1 MPNASDP
8 SDFARVLR
16 RDRLVAIVRGGDPEA
31 ALRSVVTL
39 AEEGVRLIE
48 VSLTTPG
55 ATDVIG
61 RAIRATGPAA
71 VIGAG
76 TVVTPEDALRARDAG
91 ASWLVTPALGAGF
104 ERAVALGVPVLA
116 GALTPT
122 EAVTAMRAGAHAVK
136 LFPASLG
143 GPGYLR
149 ALRDPLPD
157 VPFVPVGGVNADLA
171 PAYFAAGAV
180 AIGVGSPLL
189 GDAPSG
195 GDPAALRERA
205 RTFRALCRAEEGQA

>member
-1 MPNASDP
+1 MPDH

-16 RDRLVAIVRGGDPEA
+16 HDRLVAIVRGDDQEA

-55 ATDVIG
+55 AVEVIR
-61 RAIRATGPAA
+61 RAIRETGPAA

-76 TVVTPEDALRARDAG
+76 TVVTPEEALRARDAG
-91 ASWLVTPALGAGF
+91 ASWMVTPALGGGL

-122 EAVTAMRAGAHAVK
+122 EAVAATGAGAHAVK

-157 VPFVPVGGVNADLA
+157 VPFVPVGGVNAELA

-189 GDAPSG
+189 GDAADG
-195 GDPAALRERA
+195 GDPDALRQRA
-205 RTFRALCRAEEGQA
+205 RAFRTLCQAEDHA

>member
-1 MPNASDP
+1 MLNPT
-8 SDFARVLR
+8 DFTHELHRT
-16 RDRLVAIVRGGDPEA
+16 RLVAIVRGSDPHA
-31 ALRSVVTL
+31 ALASALAL

-48 VSLTTPG
+48 ISLTTPG
-55 ATDVIG
+55 AETVIAQAVKEAG
-61 RAIRATGPAA
+61 TNA

-76 TVVTPEDALRARDAG
+76 TVVTPQDALRARDAG
-91 ASWLVTPALGAGF
+91 AQWMVTPALDKGF

-122 EAVTAMRAGAHAVK
+122 EAVTAMRSGANAVK

-157 VPFVPVGGVNADLA
+157 TPFVPVGGADA
-171 PAYFAAGAV
+171 EAARAYFAAGAV
-180 AIGVGSPLL
+180 AVGVGSPLL
-189 GDAPSG
+189 GDAPHG
-195 GDPAALRERA
+195 GDLTRLRSRA
-205 RTFRALCRAEEGQA
+205 RTFLAVCAAGAAT

>member
-1 MPNASDP
+1 MPDH
-8 SDFARVLR
+8 SDFARILR
-16 RDRLVAIVRGGDPEA
+16 HDRLVAIVRGGDQAA

-39 AEEGVRLIE
+39 AEEGVRLVE
-48 VSLTTPG
+48 VSLTTPR
-55 ATDVIG
+55 AVDVIA
-61 RAIRATGPAA
+61 RAIRETGTAA
-71 VIGAG
+71 AIGAG
-76 TVVTPEDALRARDAG
+76 TVVTREDALRARDAG
-91 ASWLVTPALGAGF
+91 ASWMVTPALGGGL
-104 ERAVALGVPVLA
+104 EQAVALGVPVLA

-157 VPFVPVGGVNADLA
+157 VPFVPVGGVDAELA

-189 GDAPSG
+189 GDAADG
-195 GDPAALRERA
+195 GDPAALRDRA
-205 RTFRALCRAEEGQA
+205 RVFRALCQAGGQA